1 MVSSDTEKL
10 KLDDI
15 DRKIITLIQNDP
27 NITHS
32 EIAQHVDR
40 SQPTVGMRLK
50 KLKDSGVLKI
60 QAGLNF
66 KTVDI
71 FYAFVYI
78 RTDDPE
84 IIMEQAKHCPFM
96 MNAYKISGEYNIIL
110 TLASTRLDKL
120 DAMVNSHFRIESKIH
135 SVKMEVVI
143 DIAKDLVLPVNFALQ
158 DELDPT
164 SGECE
169 YCSQFLK

>member
-1 MVSSDTEKL
+1 MGGKKL

-32 EIAQHVDR
+32 EIAQRVDR
-40 SQPTVGMRLK
+40 SQPTIGMRLK
-50 KLKDSGVLKI
+50 KLTNSGVLKI

-71 FYAFVYI
+71 FLAFVYI
-78 RTDDPE
+78 KTDEPE
-84 IIMEQAKHCPFM
+84 VILEQAKHCPFM
-96 MNAYKISGEYNIIL
+96 MNAYKLSGEFNIIL
-110 TLASTRLDKL
+110 SLASTRLEKL
-120 DAMVNSHFRIESKIH
+120 DAMVNSHFRMKSKIH

-143 DIAKDLVLPVNFALQ
+143 DIAKDLVLPINFDLQ

-164 SGECE
+164 SGECKH
-169 YCSQFLK
+169 CLKFLK